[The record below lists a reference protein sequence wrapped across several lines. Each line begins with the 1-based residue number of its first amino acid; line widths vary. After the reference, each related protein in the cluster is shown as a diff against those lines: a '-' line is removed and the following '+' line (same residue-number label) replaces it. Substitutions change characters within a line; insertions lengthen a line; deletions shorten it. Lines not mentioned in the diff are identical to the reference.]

1 MKYCTKTLVENDP
14 NPPYQIFIGL
24 MDTNHF
30 DNAAEYVIES
40 VQIPEGRVKL
50 YDQEVVVGPEDVAL
64 VRTTQPIIFE
74 ENKIAPVKKETIA
87 TLSNF
92 FQNIFADLFDPREA
106 EE

>member
-14 NPPYQIFIGL
+14 NPPYQIYIGL
-24 MDTNHF
+24 MDTKHI

-50 YDQEVVVGPEDVAL
+50 YDREVVVGPDDVAL

-87 TLSNF
+87 SLSNF
-92 FQNIFADLFDPREA
+92 FQNIFADLFDPRDA